1 MTQYLAF
8 DIGGTNL
15 KYALMNKEGHILEK
29 GSVPSENKDL
39 DKFMQNMYQVCDKY
53 EGKFNGIAVCAP
65 GKIDTKK
72 KIIHFGGA
80 LPFLDGLNLQDT
92 LGKKYGVPVGA
103 ENDGKAAA
111 LCEQWLGEL
120 HNVNTGAVMT
130 LGTGVG
136 GGILIDN
143 RVLHGRGFQAGE
155 LSWMAINQAAGLKE
169 KSAYMGELGSAV
181 HMIKAVNKKLGNEKL
196 TDGKAAFEAINSGNA
211 DAVKIF
217 KQFCLNV
224 AIMILNVQTVINGE
238 KIVIGG
244 GISAQPILIK
254 EIRNQFNYILQGNP
268 MLGNQ
273 VTPPE
278 IVAAKFKNDT
288 NLYGALYALLLEIN
302 GQEVR

>member
-15 KYALMNKEGHILEK
+15 KYALMDKTGHIIEK
-29 GSVPSENKDL
+29 GSTPTNHENL
-39 DKFMQNMYQVCDKY
+39 DIFMASMYEIGDKY
-53 EGKFNGIAVCAP
+53 RGQFEGIAVCAP

-72 KIIHFGGA
+72 QVIHFGGA
-80 LPFLDGLNLQDT
+80 LPFLDGLNLEET
-92 LGKKYGVPVGA
+92 LGKRYQVPVGA

-120 HNVNTGAVMT
+120 HDVNTGAVMT
-130 LGTGVG
+130 LGPGVG

-143 RVLHGRGFQAGE
+143 RVLHGRDFQAGE
-155 LSWMAINQAAGLKE
+155 LSWMIINSGVGTKNMDAYTGQLCSAVGMVRAINKE
-169 KSAYMGELGSAV
+169 VQNNNL
-181 HMIKAVNKKLGNEKL
+181 N
-196 TDGKAAFEAINSGNA
+196 DGKAAFDAIQKEKVTA
-211 DAVKIF
+211 PKIF
-217 KQFCLNV
+217 QEYCRNV

-254 EIRNQFNYILQGNP
+254 EIRHQFKLLLTNNK
-268 MLGNQ
+268 MLGDQ

-278 IVAAKFKNDT
+278 IVAAKYKNDT

>member
-15 KYALMNKEGHILEK
+15 KYALLNKEGHIIEK
-29 GSVPSENKDL
+29 ATTPSQTENL
-39 DKFMQNMYQVCDKY
+39 DAFMGTMYKVADHYQ
-53 EGKFNGIAVCAP
+53 GKFDGIAVCAP
-65 GKIDTKK
+65 GKIDTQN

-80 LPFLDGLNLQDT
+80 LPFLDGLNLQET
-92 LGKKYGVPVGA
+92 LGKKYNVPVGA

-120 HNVNTGAVMT
+120 HNVNTGAIMT

-136 GGILIDN
+136 GGILINN
-143 RVLHGRGFQAGE
+143 RVLHGATFQAGE
-155 LSWMAINQAAGLKE
+155 LSWMVTDQSKGLQDMN
-169 KSAYMGELGSAV
+169 AYTGSICSAV
-181 HMIKAVNKKLGNEKL
+181 QMIRKINLSIGTADLNDGKTAFKAIKAGNE
-196 TDGKAAFEAINSGNA
+196 A
-211 DAVKIF
+211 AVKLF
-217 KQFCLNV
+217 KEFCFNV

-254 EIRNQFNYILQGNP
+254 EIRNQFQKILTDNP
-268 MLGNQ
+268 MLGDQ

-288 NLYGALYALLLEIN
+288 NLYGALYALLLELN